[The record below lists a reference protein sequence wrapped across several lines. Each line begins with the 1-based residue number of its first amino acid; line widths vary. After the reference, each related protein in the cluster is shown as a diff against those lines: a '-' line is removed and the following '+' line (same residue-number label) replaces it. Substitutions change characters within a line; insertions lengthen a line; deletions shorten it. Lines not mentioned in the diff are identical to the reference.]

1 MSSLYES
8 EFDADSIR
16 GVMIAVGRLVD
27 DMVDDGRRLMVMVR
41 ELADNAVF
49 IPARVE
55 AGVRSSGLETTWRS

>member
-8 EFDADSIR
+8 EFDADSIG

-41 ELADNAVF
+41 ELADNAIF
-49 IPARVE
+49 HSGE
-55 AGVRSSGLETTWRS
+55 GGVWSSGLETTWRS